1 MDISTSANVVTIKG
15 NIKTVSDYQ
24 EIKSAIDALVGVHSN
39 IVVVIPDSISITS
52 SVIGYFTKLVQ
63 KEKIDLS
70 IKVGDPDLME
80 LFDDLGLVSL
90 FKVQKASL

>member
-1 MDISTSANVVTIKG
+1 MEISTAGNVVTIKG

-24 EIKSAIDALVGVHSN
+24 EIKSTLDSMITTHKSITIN
-39 IVVVIPDSISITS
+39 IPDSISITS

-70 IKVGDPDLME
+70 IKVGDSDLME

-90 FKVQKASL
+90 FKVRKA

>member
-1 MDISTSANVVTIKG
+1 MEISTAGNVVTIKG

-24 EIKSAIDALVGVHSN
+24 EIKSTLDSMITAHKSITIN
-39 IVVVIPDSISITS
+39 IPDSISITS

-70 IKVGDPDLME
+70 IKVGDSDLME

-90 FKVQKASL
+90 FKVRKA